1 MVGGCSLLLAAS
13 PFAAVPV
20 GFADRAI
27 VIAKRKVAANQPERR
42 EIIFLVFDS
51 CLFAK
56 FAANFFSA
64 CGNLRQCFVG

>member
-1 MVGGCSLLLAAS
+1 LAFERSGVATCSWLLPLL
-13 PFAAVPV
+13 AAVPV

-27 VIAKRKVAANQPERR
+27 VIAKRKVAAKDANH
-42 EIIFLVFDS
+42 IFSFDS